1 MLMENILKDL
11 ASKRTP
17 VRIYTTNG
25 YQMHGTI
32 IQSDDSAVLLVSDGT
47 RKLINVSAISTVE
60 IPNQ

>member
-17 VRIYTTNG
+17 VR
-25 YQMHGTI
+25 
-32 IQSDDSAVLLVSDGT
+32 
-47 RKLINVSAISTVE
+47 KLINVSAISTVE

>member
-32 IQSDDSAVLLVSDGT
+32 IQSDDSAVLLVSDGAHS
-47 RKLINVSAISTVE
+47 KLKGE
-60 IPNQ
+60 KERCF

>member
-25 YQMHGTI
+25 YQMHVPSFNLMTAL
-32 IQSDDSAVLLVSDGT
+32 SCWCL
-47 RKLINVSAISTVE
+47 TV
-60 IPNQ
+60 PAS

>member
-17 VRIYTTNG
+17 VRISTTNG

-32 IQSDDSAVLLVSDGT
+32 IQSDDSAVLLVSDGA

>member
-25 YQMHGTI
+25 YQMHGSLTGGWRVFGG
-32 IQSDDSAVLLVSDGT
+32 SHLGGLAVPPLTLG
-47 RKLINVSAISTVE
+47 R
-60 IPNQ
+60 

>member
-1 MLMENILKDL
+1 MLMENTLKDL
-11 ASKRTP
+11 ALKRTP

-32 IQSDDSAVLLVSDGT
+32 SKSDASAIMLESDGA

-60 IPNQ
+60 ILTK